1 MLSYRLAVLHG
12 PGVLGEH
19 CVLENLAGTV
29 TLIPKE
35 GALCSVNGSV
45 VTGPSQLTQGK
56 SFNAYPHAQG
66 GDGHLW
72 NCWFLSRLW
81 ASCSYETTAHLHV
94 HVSSQQHT
102 SGMNGG
108 STGQIPSTTCFEWQ
122 RPCSKL
128 QTKPQA
134 LQLIGWWGR
143 HVWKGLKR

>member
-1 MLSYRLAVLHG
+1 MAAGLKISQTNMLSCRIAVLHG

-45 VTGPSQLTQGK
+45 VTGPSQLTQGEDSK
-56 SFNAYPHAQG
+56 AAYP
-66 GDGHLW
+66 
-72 NCWFLSRLW
+72 S
-81 ASCSYETTAHLHV
+81 V
-94 HVSSQQHT
+94 HVSSP
-102 SGMNGG
+102 GMNGG

-134 LQLIGWWGR
+134 LQLIGRWGR
-143 HVWKGLKR
+143 RA